1 MNGFRNGFAISYTHS
16 VNKGRV
22 KDFYK
27 SKGHKLVCGRTVFV
41 SYGAGIPEP
50 QEMPGA
56 VFKSTDEGYEI
67 SNINRTV
74 DKLVM
79 AVGIVA
85 NHAISIQDKNGKI
98 TDYFLTDFFEPQTS
112 IVFQIKNVSAADYIF
127 HHIK

>member
-27 SKGHKLVCGRTVFV
+27 SKGRKLVCGRTVFV

-50 QEMPGA
+50 QEIPGA
-56 VFKSTDEGYEI
+56 LFKSTDEGYEI

-74 DKLVM
+74 DRLVM

-85 NHAISIQDKNGKI
+85 NHAVSIQDKNGKI
-98 TDYFLTDFFEPQTS
+98 TNYFLTDFFEPQTS
-112 IVFQIKNVSAADYIF
+112 IVFQIKKVSIADYIF

>member
-27 SKGHKLVCGRTVFV
+27 SKGRKLVCGRTVFV

-85 NHAISIQDKNGKI
+85 NHAVSIQDNNGKI
-98 TDYFLTDFFEPQTS
+98 TNYFLTDFFEPQTS
-112 IVFQIKNVSAADYIF
+112 IVFQIKKVSIADYIF

>member
-27 SKGHKLVCGRTVFV
+27 SKGRKLVCGRTVFV

-50 QEMPGA
+50 QEIPGA
-56 VFKSTDEGYEI
+56 LFKSTDEGYEI

-79 AVGIVA
+79 AVGFVA
-85 NHAISIQDKNGKI
+85 NHAVSIQDKNGNCRVF
-98 TDYFLTDFFEPQTS
+98 FLAVFFEPQTS
-112 IVFQIKNVSAADYIF
+112 IVFQIKNVSIADYIF